1 LERCG
6 IPTEKEEMMR
16 EVRHGRTEVVETLA
30 GAAGLDAEACP
41 APGTW
46 EADVWTFAGAEA
58 REATARHGARAETRH
73 PTGRRPDRDRTRDPV
88 SELLTVASAVETFLE
103 GYLKANPGH
112 ALATVL
118 CQALRSRLRAVAGKA
133 G

>member
-6 IPTEKEEMMR
+6 ITTEKEEMMR
-16 EVRHGRTEVVETLA
+16 EVRNGRTEAVETLD
-30 GAAGLDAEACP
+30 GATGLRARACP

-46 EADVWTFAGAEA
+46 EADVWAFAGADTS
-58 REATARHGARAETRH
+58 EATARHGARAETRH
-73 PTGRRPDRDRTRDPV
+73 PTGRRPDRDATRDPV
-88 SELLTVASAVETFLE
+88 NELITVASAVETFLE

-118 CQALRSRLRAVAGKA
+118 CQALRSRLRAVEGKV